1 MLTDIRRTSTPD
13 TLEAIDPNVYP
24 NFIITYTQVGINILN
39 RIGGGSY
46 ESLSEAGCVWYYCH
60 LRLRVKA

>member
-1 MLTDIRRTSTPD
+1 MFTDIRRTSTPD
-13 TLEAIDPNVYP
+13 TLEAIDPDVYP
-24 NFIITYTQVGINILN
+24 NFSINLYTRADQYPQSY
-39 RIGGGSY
+39 RWGSY